1 MTAKADEM
9 KERRALVGST
19 TTITSDN
26 PPTTF
31 HALANLDNSLG
42 GRFATGGD
50 VSGTEEVVRYPRQ
63 SPNSP
68 WSSSSRVPDE
78 PPLGFAIDA
87 VDNVTGEFNELAAS
101 QGLPSLEATSAP
113 PLELTRSDSTS
124 GGELSVRVASSH
136 PKAGDASRAGA
147 VAASE
152 VDGSIPCHSAEVERA
167 ASVLSRAELDE
178 LFGRWIVKP
187 GKERGR

>member
-19 TTITSDN
+19 TTITNDN

-78 PPLGFAIDA
+78 PPLGYAIDS
-87 VDNVTGEFNELAAS
+87 VDNIVGEPFE
-101 QGLPSLEATSAP
+101 
-113 PLELTRSDSTS
+113 
-124 GGELSVRVASSH
+124 
-136 PKAGDASRAGA
+136 
-147 VAASE
+147 VAASF
-152 VDGSIPCHSAEVERA
+152 G
-167 ASVLSRAELDE
+167 ASLL
-178 LFGRWIVKP
+178 
-187 GKERGR
+187 